1 MELVGRVVSHYQ
13 FLEKL
18 GAGGM
23 GDIYKAHDAR
33 LNRFVAVKVLSSAN
47 AGDPERRRR
56 FIQEA
61 QAASGLNHP
70 NIITIHDIVNEPE
83 GDYMVMEF
91 VSGKTLV
98 DLIPKG
104 GLRAPQAL
112 KYGVQM
118 ADALSAAH
126 AAGIVHRDLKPGN
139 VMVTD
144 SGLVKV
150 LDFGLAKL
158 TDRGPASSIGDNT
171 QTIAEA
177 PLTVE
182 GSIIGTVSY
191 MSPEQAQGRK
201 VDTRSDIFSFG
212 VVFYEM
218 LTGARAF
225 SGDSALSTLSAILRD
240 EHKPMIE
247 IAPDVPPQLE
257 LLITRC
263 LRKNPDERW
272 QSMKDVLAA
281 LGALKHESDS
291 GQLYRSRI
299 QAVEM
304 APRTR
309 QRWPRRRKRS
319 RPRPLIVGLVVL
331 VLLIAGGAVG
341 GWWWMKH
348 RAVPPL
354 IPCPWLCRCRFPP
367 LRWWCRRRS
376 RLLPTEAVLNND
388 SIIEMVTSKV
398 PTSVILSQIRAASK
412 TDFVLTSAEVI
423 RLSKAGVSG
432 TADRSD
438 ARSEEDSRCPPTEDQ
453 YRRRPRRS
461 PPRSRLPTPAPA
473 VAPPVSQ
480 QPPNNAKATTAP
492 PPPPP
497 PKPAAGGVAVNVPDA
512 MPFSIK
518 LAEDVPADAE
528 EGRVLRFTAVD
539 GLKIGDT
546 VVIAKGASVT
556 GSIVEAGK
564 KKVFGMGGKMT
575 FRLAQADAVDGKK
588 LNVRAEPSRGK
599 DVQASHRFGREG
611 QNQRDRRRR
620 RQPIRRLHRRRPG
633 SFSPQVRSLLKAGCA
648 RILAASQTFRA
659 ALASRGCFRPL
670 RPASSKNSLASGT
683 LDTPSD
689 STIARFISTSRSTRH
704 RAISVSTASNSGHSP
719 SAAAASK
726 RMSSFVEV
734 RNRATN
740 GIDPRASIPS
750 SERKTCPITAGSLSP
765 ACALTRSIRM
775 LSCPGSCPM
784 ARAASPRTRNS
795 GSASASARCRRIVS
809 RGSEHATSA
818 SAQAPRRAR
827 RGIGASTPHRLQSAR
842 ARSPEDTLPDPRAPD
857 PSAP

>member
-1 MELVGRVVSHYQ
+1 
-13 FLEKL
+13 
-18 GAGGM
+18 M

-33 LNRFVAVKVLSSAN
+33 LNRFVAIKVLSSAN

-83 GDYMVMEF
+83 GDYMVMEY

-104 GLRAPQAL
+104 GLRPAQAL

-158 TDRGPASSIGDNT
+158 TDRGPASHMGDNT

-191 MSPEQAQGRK
+191 MSPEQAQGKK

-218 LTGARAF
+218 LTGSRAF

-240 EHKPMIE
+240 EHKPMVQ

-304 APRTR
+304 T
-309 QRWPRRRKRS
+309 
-319 RPRPLIVGLVVL
+319 PRPSAPVQKKSSAPLFIALGG
-331 VLLIAGGAVG
+331 VLLLLAGGGAF
-341 GWWWMKH
+341 GWWWLKH
-348 RAVPPL
+348 HNAAPAAPIVVEVPVPAA
-354 IPCPWLCRCRFPP
+354 PP
-367 LRWWCRRRS
+367 
-376 RLLPTEAVLNND
+376 PVVAPVVEAPPAEVVMTND
-388 SIIEMVTSKV
+388 SIVEMVTEKV
-398 PTSVILSQIRAASK
+398 PVTVILSQIRAASK

-423 RLSKAGVSG
+423 RMSKAGVPGAVIEAMRDPKKVPAQPAEASNTKKTQAVA
-432 TADRSD
+432 TAKQTV
-438 ARSEEDSRCPPTEDQ
+438 A
-453 YRRRPRRS
+453 
-461 PPRSRLPTPAPA
+461 PAPA
-473 VAPPVSQ
+473 PVTAPVSQ
-480 QPPNNAKATTAP
+480 PPQTTAKATTAP
-492 PPPPP
+492 PAPVT
-497 PKPAAGGVAVNVPDA
+497 PAPAKAPAIATVPVNVGDG
-512 MPFSIK
+512 MPFGIA

-528 EGRVLRFTAVD
+528 EGRILHFTVTQ
-539 GLKIGDT
+539 GLKAGDN
-546 VVIAKGASVT
+546 VVIAKGAAVT
-556 GSIVEAGK
+556 GSVVEAGK
-564 KKVFGMGGKMT
+564 RKAFGGNKMT
-575 FRLAQADAVDGKK
+575 FRLLQVDAVDGKK
-588 LNVRAEPSRGK
+588 LNIRAEPSRGK
-599 DVQASHRFGREG
+599 DGPAKR
-611 QNQRDRRRR
+611 
-620 RQPIRRLHRRRPG
+620 PID
-633 SFSPQVRSLLKAGCA
+633 
-648 RILAASQTFRA
+648 
-659 ALASRGCFRPL
+659 
-670 RPASSKNSLASGT
+670 SGAKGKT
-683 LDTPSD
+683 KE
-689 STIARFISTSRSTRH
+689 I
-704 RAISVSTASNSGHSP
+704 
-719 SAAAASK
+719 AAAA
-726 RMSSFVEV
+726 
-734 RNRATN
+734 
-740 GIDPRASIPS
+740 
-750 SERKTCPITAGSLSP
+750 GSQYV
-765 ACALTRSIRM
+765 AYIEGDQT
-775 LSCPGSCPM
+775 
-784 ARAASPRTRNS
+784 
-795 GSASASARCRRIVS
+795 VS
-809 RGSEHATSA
+809 VHK
-818 SAQAPRRAR
+818 
-827 RGIGASTPHRLQSAR
+827 
-842 ARSPEDTLPDPRAPD
+842 
-857 PSAP
+857 

>member
-70 NIITIHDIVNEPE
+70 NIITVHDIVNEPE
-83 GDYMVMEF
+83 GDYMVMEY
-91 VSGKTLV
+91 VTGKTLV

-104 GLRAPQAL
+104 GLRPPQAL

-118 ADALSAAH
+118 ADALSVAH

-158 TDRGPASSIGDNT
+158 TDRGPASHMGDNT

-191 MSPEQAQGRK
+191 MSPEQAQGKK

-218 LTGARAF
+218 LTGSRAF

-240 EHKPMIE
+240 EHRPMIE

-299 QAVEM
+299 QAVQM
-304 APRTR
+304 APRPAVPAKT
-309 QRWPRRRKRS
+309 KS
-319 RPRPLIVGLVVL
+319 SMPLVAGLSAL
-331 VLLIAGGAVG
+331 LLLIAGGSAG
-341 GWWWMKH
+341 GWWWMKR
-348 RAVPPL
+348 RAAAQAPVPVVLQVPVPAAPV
-354 IPCPWLCRCRFPP
+354 ITPP
-367 LRWWCRRRS
+367 
-376 RLLPTEAVLNND
+376 PVEAPPAEAVLNND
-388 SIIEMVTSKV
+388 SIIEMVTEKV
-398 PTSVILSQIRAASK
+398 PASVILSQMRASK

-423 RLSKAGVSG
+423 RLSKAHVPGPLIEAMRDPKKIPVQPQQ
-432 TADRSD
+432 AD
-438 ARSEEDSRCPPTEDQ
+438 TKK
-453 YRRRPRRS
+453 
-461 PPRSRLPTPAPA
+461 APA
-473 VAPPVSQ
+473 VIAAKPTPTPPPVAVAT
-480 QPPNNAKATTAP
+480 PVPIPVNAPKAVAAPLP
-492 PPPPP
+492 PPVA
-497 PKPAAGGVAVNVPDA
+497 PKPVTPAGVPVNLTDG
-512 MPFSIK
+512 MPFSIR
-518 LAEDVPADAE
+518 LAEDVPVDAE
-528 EGRVLRFTAVD
+528 EGRTLRFTVVD
-539 GLKIGDT
+539 GLKVGDA
-546 VVIAKGASVT
+546 VVIAKGATVI

-564 KKVFGMGGKMT
+564 KKVFGIGGKMT
-575 FRLAQADAVDGKK
+575 FRLAQVDAVDGKK
-588 LNVRAEPSRGK
+588 LTIRAEPSKGK
-599 DVQASHRFGREG
+599 DGPAKR
-611 QNQRDRRRR
+611 
-620 RQPIRRLHRRRPG
+620 PID
-633 SFSPQVRSLLKAGCA
+633 
-648 RILAASQTFRA
+648 
-659 ALASRGCFRPL
+659 
-670 RPASSKNSLASGT
+670 SGAKGKT
-683 LDTPSD
+683 KE
-689 STIARFISTSRSTRH
+689 I
-704 RAISVSTASNSGHSP
+704 
-719 SAAAASK
+719 AAAAGSQY
-726 RMSSFVEV
+726 VGYIEGDQTVTV
-734 RNRATN
+734 R
-740 GIDPRASIPS
+740 
-750 SERKTCPITAGSLSP
+750 K
-765 ACALTRSIRM
+765 
-775 LSCPGSCPM
+775 
-784 ARAASPRTRNS
+784 
-795 GSASASARCRRIVS
+795 
-809 RGSEHATSA
+809 
-818 SAQAPRRAR
+818 
-827 RGIGASTPHRLQSAR
+827 
-842 ARSPEDTLPDPRAPD
+842 
-857 PSAP
+857 

>member
-33 LNRFVAVKVLSSAN
+33 LNRFVAVKVLSTAN

-70 NIITIHDIVNEPE
+70 NIITVHDIVNEPE

-158 TDRGPASSIGDNT
+158 TDRGPTSHMGDNT
-171 QTIAEA
+171 QTIADA

-191 MSPEQAQGRK
+191 MSPEQAQGKR

-218 LTGARAF
+218 LTGSRAF

-240 EHKPMIE
+240 EHRPMIE

-304 APRTR
+304 T
-309 QRWPRRRKRS
+309 
-319 RPRPLIVGLVVL
+319 PRPAAPKKKSSAPLVVGLVGL
-331 VLLIAGGAVG
+331 VLLLAGGGAG

-348 RAVPPL
+348 HEAAPPAPVVVEVPVPAAPVAVPTPVQT
-354 IPCPWLCRCRFPP
+354 PP
-367 LRWWCRRRS
+367 A
-376 RLLPTEAVLNND
+376 EAVLNND
-388 SIIEMVTSKV
+388 SIIEMVTGKV
-398 PTSVILSQIRAASK
+398 PTSVILSQMRASK

-423 RLSKAGVSG
+423 RLSKAGVPG
-432 TADRSD
+432 PVIEAMRDPKKIPAAPD
-438 ARSEEDSRCPPTEDQ
+438 AKVDAKTDAKK
-453 YRRRPRRS
+453 
-461 PPRSRLPTPAPA
+461 TPA
-473 VAPPVSQ
+473 VTPPPSPVPSTSQ
-480 QPPNNAKATTAP
+480 PQNAKATTAQP
-492 PPPPP
+492 TPV
-497 PKPAAGGVAVNVPDA
+497 PAKTAAPVGVPVNVADA
-512 MPFSIK
+512 MPFSIR

-528 EGRVLRFTAVD
+528 EGRALHFIVVD
-539 GLKIGDT
+539 GLKVGDAM
-546 VVIAKGASVT
+546 VIAKGAAVT
-556 GSIVEAGK
+556 GSVVEAGK
-564 KKVFGMGGKMT
+564 RKTFGGNKMT
-575 FRLAQADAVDGKK
+575 FRLLTVDAVDGKK
-588 LNVRAEPSRGK
+588 LNVRSEPSRGK
-599 DVQASHRFGREG
+599 DGPAKR
-611 QNQRDRRRR
+611 
-620 RQPIRRLHRRRPG
+620 PID
-633 SFSPQVRSLLKAGCA
+633 
-648 RILAASQTFRA
+648 
-659 ALASRGCFRPL
+659 
-670 RPASSKNSLASGT
+670 SGAKGKT
-683 LDTPSD
+683 KE
-689 STIARFISTSRSTRH
+689 I
-704 RAISVSTASNSGHSP
+704 
-719 SAAAASK
+719 AAAAGSQYVGY
-726 RMSSFVEV
+726 VEGDQ
-734 RNRATN
+734 T
-740 GIDPRASIPS
+740 
-750 SERKTCPITAGSLSP
+750 
-765 ACALTRSIRM
+765 
-775 LSCPGSCPM
+775 
-784 ARAASPRTRNS
+784 
-795 GSASASARCRRIVS
+795 VS
-809 RGSEHATSA
+809 VKK
-818 SAQAPRRAR
+818 
-827 RGIGASTPHRLQSAR
+827 
-842 ARSPEDTLPDPRAPD
+842 
-857 PSAP
+857 

>member
-1 MELVGRVVSHYQ
+1 VELVGRVVSHYQ

-33 LNRFVAVKVLSSAN
+33 LNRFVAIKVLSSAN

-70 NIITIHDIVNEPE
+70 NIITVHDIVNEPE

-104 GLRAPQAL
+104 GLRPPQAL

-158 TDRGPASSIGDNT
+158 TDRGPTSHMGDNT
-171 QTIAEA
+171 QTIADA

-191 MSPEQAQGRK
+191 MSPEQAQGKR

-218 LTGARAF
+218 LTGSRAF

-240 EHKPMIE
+240 QHRPMIE

-263 LRKNPDERW
+263 LRKDPDERW

-304 APRTR
+304 T
-309 QRWPRRRKRS
+309 
-319 RPRPLIVGLVVL
+319 PRPPAPKKKSSAPLVVGLVGL
-331 VLLIAGGAVG
+331 LLLIAGGAAG

-348 RAVPPL
+348 HLAPAPAPVVVEVPIPVPAAPVAVPTPVET
-354 IPCPWLCRCRFPP
+354 PP
-367 LRWWCRRRS
+367 A
-376 RLLPTEAVLNND
+376 EAVLNND
-388 SIIEMVTSKV
+388 SIIEMVTGKV
-398 PTSVILSQIRAASK
+398 PTSVILSQMRASK

-423 RLSKAGVSG
+423 RLSKAGVPG
-432 TADRSD
+432 PVIEAMRD
-438 ARSEEDSRCPPTEDQ
+438 PKKI
-453 YRRRPRRS
+453 
-461 PPRSRLPTPAPA
+461 PAAPVDTKAKSSA
-473 VAPPVSQ
+473 VASGKPTVAPPPVSVTPPVSQ
-480 QPPNNAKATTAP
+480 PAQNSKMTAAP
-492 PPPPP
+492 PAPVPA
-497 PKPAAGGVAVNVPDA
+497 KPAATAGVPVNVSDA
-512 MPFSIK
+512 TPFSIS

-528 EGRVLRFTAVD
+528 EGRALHFTVVD
-539 GLKIGDT
+539 GLKVGDV

-556 GSIVEAGK
+556 GSVVEAGK
-564 KKVFGMGGKMT
+564 RKTFGGNKMT
-575 FRLAQADAVDGKK
+575 FRLLQVDAVDGKK
-588 LNVRAEPSRGK
+588 INVRAEPSRGK
-599 DVQASHRFGREG
+599 DGPAKR
-611 QNQRDRRRR
+611 
-620 RQPIRRLHRRRPG
+620 PID
-633 SFSPQVRSLLKAGCA
+633 AGA
-648 RILAASQTFRA
+648 KGKTKEI
-659 ALASRGCFRPL
+659 
-670 RPASSKNSLASGT
+670 
-683 LDTPSD
+683 
-689 STIARFISTSRSTRH
+689 
-704 RAISVSTASNSGHSP
+704 
-719 SAAAASK
+719 AAAAGSQYVGY
-726 RMSSFVEV
+726 VEGDQTVSV
-734 RNRATN
+734 R
-740 GIDPRASIPS
+740 
-750 SERKTCPITAGSLSP
+750 K
-765 ACALTRSIRM
+765 
-775 LSCPGSCPM
+775 
-784 ARAASPRTRNS
+784 
-795 GSASASARCRRIVS
+795 
-809 RGSEHATSA
+809 
-818 SAQAPRRAR
+818 
-827 RGIGASTPHRLQSAR
+827 
-842 ARSPEDTLPDPRAPD
+842 
-857 PSAP
+857 

>member
-104 GLRAPQAL
+104 GLRPAQAL
-112 KYGVQM
+112 KYGVQI

-158 TDRGPASSIGDNT
+158 TDRGPASQMGDNT

-218 LTGARAF
+218 LTGTRAF
-225 SGDSALSTLSAILRD
+225 SGDSALSTLTAILRD
-240 EHKPMIE
+240 EHKPMVQ

-299 QAVEM
+299 QAAEM
-304 APRTR
+304 AL
-309 QRWPRRRKRS
+309 
-319 RPRPLIVGLVVL
+319 RPPAQVQKKSSAGLVAGIVALVL
-331 VLLIAGGAVG
+331 VLGGG
-341 GWWWMKH
+341 GFFAWWWLKH
-348 RAVPPL
+348 HNVAPQPPVVIEVPAPAA
-354 IPCPWLCRCRFPP
+354 PP
-367 LRWWCRRRS
+367 VV
-376 RLLPTEAVLNND
+376 PAPVEAPPAEAVMNND
-388 SIIEMVTSKV
+388 TIIELVTAKV
-398 PTSVILSQIRAASK
+398 QVSVILSQIRAASK
-412 TDFVLTSAEVI
+412 TDFVLTSAELI
-423 RLSKAGVSG
+423 RLSNAHVPGPVIE
-432 TADRSD
+432 AMRH
-438 ARSEEDSRCPPTEDQ
+438 PTQIPAQPVEANNSANNTKKTQ
-453 YRRRPRRS
+453 VAAAKQMVA
-461 PPRSRLPTPAPA
+461 PAPA
-473 VAPPVSQ
+473 PVTAPVSQ
-480 QPPNNAKATTAP
+480 PPQNTAKATTAAP
-492 PPPPP
+492 A
-497 PKPAAGGVAVNVPDA
+497 PAAPAPVKAAAPASVPVNVGDA

-528 EGRVLRFTAVD
+528 EGRILRFTVVD
-539 GLKIGDT
+539 GLKVGDN
-546 VVIAKGASVT
+546 VVIAKGAAVT
-556 GSIVEAGK
+556 GSVLEAAK
-564 KKVFGMGGKMT
+564 KKAFGIGGKMT
-575 FRLAQADAVDGKK
+575 FRLLQVDAVDGKK
-588 LNVRAEPSRGK
+588 LNVRAEPARGK
-599 DVQASHRFGREG
+599 DGPAKR
-611 QNQRDRRRR
+611 
-620 RQPIRRLHRRRPG
+620 PID
-633 SFSPQVRSLLKAGCA
+633 AGA
-648 RILAASQTFRA
+648 KGKTKEI
-659 ALASRGCFRPL
+659 
-670 RPASSKNSLASGT
+670 
-683 LDTPSD
+683 
-689 STIARFISTSRSTRH
+689 
-704 RAISVSTASNSGHSP
+704 
-719 SAAAASK
+719 AAAAGSQYVGYIEGDQTV
-726 RMSSFVEV
+726 SV
-734 RNRATN
+734 R
-740 GIDPRASIPS
+740 
-750 SERKTCPITAGSLSP
+750 K
-765 ACALTRSIRM
+765 
-775 LSCPGSCPM
+775 
-784 ARAASPRTRNS
+784 
-795 GSASASARCRRIVS
+795 
-809 RGSEHATSA
+809 
-818 SAQAPRRAR
+818 
-827 RGIGASTPHRLQSAR
+827 
-842 ARSPEDTLPDPRAPD
+842 
-857 PSAP
+857 

>member
-1 MELVGRVVSHYQ
+1 VELVGQVISHYQ

-70 NIITIHDIVNEPE
+70 NIITVHDIVNEPE

-104 GLRAPQAL
+104 GLRPAQAL

-118 ADALSAAH
+118 ADALSVAH

-158 TDRGPASSIGDNT
+158 TDRGPASHMGDNT

-191 MSPEQAQGRK
+191 MSPEQAQGKK

-240 EHKPMIE
+240 EHRPMVQ

-304 APRTR
+304 T
-309 QRWPRRRKRS
+309 
-319 RPRPLIVGLVVL
+319 PRPPAPVQKKSSAPLFIGLGGL
-331 VLLIAGGAVG
+331 VLLLAGMGVAG
-341 GWWWMKH
+341 FWWLKH
-348 RAVPPL
+348 HNVTPTPPVVIEVPAA
-354 IPCPWLCRCRFPP
+354 PP
-367 LRWWCRRRS
+367 
-376 RLLPTEAVLNND
+376 PIVAPVEAPPAEAVMNND
-388 SIIEMVTSKV
+388 NIIDLVTEKV
-398 PTSVILSQIRAASK
+398 PVNVILSQIRAAAK
-412 TDFVLTSAEVI
+412 TDFVLTSAEII
-423 RLSKAGVSG
+423 RLTKAHVPGPVIEAMRDPAHIPAQPLDASNAASNAANNPANNAKKTQ
-432 TADRSD
+432 TAASTKST
-438 ARSEEDSRCPPTEDQ
+438 AAPAPNPVT
-453 YRRRPRRS
+453 
-461 PPRSRLPTPAPA
+461 TPA
-473 VAPPVSQ
+473 SQ
-480 QPPNNAKATTAP
+480 QPQNTAKTTTP
-492 PPPPP
+492 PVPVVAP
-497 PKPAAGGVAVNVPDA
+497 PKPAAPAAVPVNVSDG
-512 MPFSIK
+512 MPFGIA

-528 EGRVLRFTAVD
+528 EGRILHFTVIQ
-539 GLKIGDT
+539 GLKVGDN
-546 VVIAKGASVT
+546 VVIAKGAGLT
-556 GSIVEAGK
+556 GSVVEAGK
-564 KKVFGMGGKMT
+564 RKTFGGNKMT
-575 FRLAQADAVDGKK
+575 FRLLQVDAVDGKK
-588 LNVRAEPSRGK
+588 LNVRAEPARGK
-599 DVQASHRFGREG
+599 DGAAKR
-611 QNQRDRRRR
+611 
-620 RQPIRRLHRRRPG
+620 PID
-633 SFSPQVRSLLKAGCA
+633 AGA
-648 RILAASQTFRA
+648 KGKTKEI
-659 ALASRGCFRPL
+659 
-670 RPASSKNSLASGT
+670 
-683 LDTPSD
+683 
-689 STIARFISTSRSTRH
+689 
-704 RAISVSTASNSGHSP
+704 
-719 SAAAASK
+719 AAAA
-726 RMSSFVEV
+726 
-734 RNRATN
+734 
-740 GIDPRASIPS
+740 
-750 SERKTCPITAGSLSP
+750 GSQYVGYIEGDQ
-765 ACALTRSIRM
+765 T
-775 LSCPGSCPM
+775 
-784 ARAASPRTRNS
+784 
-795 GSASASARCRRIVS
+795 VS
-809 RGSEHATSA
+809 VHK
-818 SAQAPRRAR
+818 
-827 RGIGASTPHRLQSAR
+827 
-842 ARSPEDTLPDPRAPD
+842 
-857 PSAP
+857 

>member
-33 LNRFVAVKVLSSAN
+33 LNRYVAVKVLSTAN

-70 NIITIHDIVNEPE
+70 NIITVHDIVNEPE

-98 DLIPKG
+98 DIIPKG
-104 GLRAPQAL
+104 GLRPPQAL

-158 TDRGPASSIGDNT
+158 TDSGPTSHIGDNT
-171 QTIAEA
+171 QTIADA

-191 MSPEQAQGRK
+191 MSPEQAQGKK

-218 LTGARAF
+218 LTGSRAF

-240 EHKPMIE
+240 EHRPMIE

-304 APRTR
+304 
-309 QRWPRRRKRS
+309 S
-319 RPRPLIVGLVVL
+319 PRPPAQKVKSSTPLIMGLAGLLLL
-331 VLLIAGGAVG
+331 VAGGATG
-341 GWWWMKH
+341 AWWWMKH
-348 RAVPPL
+348 HGAAPQPAVVAEVPVPVPAPPAAVPTPVETA
-354 IPCPWLCRCRFPP
+354 PP
-367 LRWWCRRRS
+367 A
-376 RLLPTEAVLNND
+376 EAVLNND
-388 SIIEMVTSKV
+388 SIIEMVASKV
-398 PTSVILSQIRAASK
+398 PTNVILSQMRASK

-423 RLSKAGVSG
+423 RLTKAGVPGPLIEAMRDPQKIPATPVDTKKTTAVASG
-432 TADRSD
+432 KPAVT
-438 ARSEEDSRCPPTEDQ
+438 PPPVAVATPVPQ
-453 YRRRPRRS
+453 PQNVAKAFPS
-461 PPRSRLPTPAPA
+461 PP
-473 VAPPVSQ
+473 PV
-480 QPPNNAKATTAP
+480 TV
-492 PPPPP
+492 
-497 PKPAAGGVAVNVPDA
+497 KPAGSVGVPVNVADA

-528 EGRVLRFTAVD
+528 EGRALHFIVAD
-539 GLKIGDT
+539 GLKVGDA
-546 VVIAKGASVT
+546 VVIAKGAPVT
-556 GSIVEAGK
+556 GEVVEAAGK
-564 KKVFGMGGKMT
+564 KKVFGIGGKMT
-575 FRLAQADAVDGKK
+575 FRLLQVEAVDGKK
-588 LNVRAEPSRGK
+588 LNVRAEPSRG
-599 DVQASHRFGREG
+599 
-611 QNQRDRRRR
+611 RDGAAK
-620 RQPIRRLHRRRPG
+620 RPMD
-633 SFSPQVRSLLKAGCA
+633 
-648 RILAASQTFRA
+648 
-659 ALASRGCFRPL
+659 
-670 RPASSKNSLASGT
+670 SGAKGKT
-683 LDTPSD
+683 KE
-689 STIARFISTSRSTRH
+689 I
-704 RAISVSTASNSGHSP
+704 
-719 SAAAASK
+719 AAAAGSQYVGY
-726 RMSSFVEV
+726 VEGDQ
-734 RNRATN
+734 T
-740 GIDPRASIPS
+740 
-750 SERKTCPITAGSLSP
+750 
-765 ACALTRSIRM
+765 
-775 LSCPGSCPM
+775 
-784 ARAASPRTRNS
+784 
-795 GSASASARCRRIVS
+795 VS
-809 RGSEHATSA
+809 VHK
-818 SAQAPRRAR
+818 
-827 RGIGASTPHRLQSAR
+827 
-842 ARSPEDTLPDPRAPD
+842 
-857 PSAP
+857 